1 MGSEQNDDLVVM
13 THDGDIRHDPHVR
26 QEVGMLVSDSGR
38 YATELVHAS
47 PLYEFV
53 DPYECPVKK
62 SSEFILRHD
71 TPPPEHSSRV
81 INLVAPTVYKMA
93 FQGQWKKSESLIN
106 KVSHWKYAISALS
119 VIVFLGFAYVNF
131 QDSRAAAERL
141 WQRESQAASQTSI
154 ERAAELPADAPAQ
167 PTFKGL
173 ENFAVREEPEEN

>member
-13 THDGDIRHDPHVR
+13 THDGDIRVDPHVR
-26 QEVGMLVSDSGR
+26 QEVGMLVSDKGR

-62 SSEFILRHD
+62 GSVFILRHD

-93 FQGQWKKSESLIN
+93 FQGQWKKSEALIDR
-106 KVSHWKYAISALS
+106 VSHWKYGIAALS
-119 VIVFLGFAYVNF
+119 VIAFLGFAYLNF
-131 QDSRAAAERL
+131 QDSRAAAERQ
-141 WQRESQAASQTSI
+141 WQRDNQTSL
-154 ERAAELPADAPAQ
+154 ERAAELPEDAPAQ
-167 PTFKGL
+167 PSFKGL
-173 ENFAVREEPEEN
+173 ENYTVREEPEDN